1 MGISLKNVYY
11 TYQEGSPFEGQ
22 ALSDISLE
30 IKDGDFITILGG
42 NGAGSHYRAYW

>member
-30 IKDGDFITILGG
+30 IKECGVALPEILQDTRQS
-42 NGAGSHYRAYW
+42 AAV